1 MRKLN
6 KYKTLRIFPR
16 GVCLKKIPSRI
27 LNFRRPKWNFLQKKF
42 PKKFKFSKKSSRYF
56 GFHPKRK
63 TITFFS
69 KKSMILLWKRL
80 IGSITLNDSLG
91 LFLYSKSE
99 FCSLLF
105 KTINN
110 KSNVIG
116 KKNNFILCLSTYN
129 KKNTKWK
136 QKFDEKKSKYKKKI
150 FILNPFLVI
159 KSFKILERKK
169 KYYKNSFET
178 KTALLNTYENS
189 ISFNKLKKNVYNLKR
204 YNILNYLI
212 KPHFQLNILLS
223 NLHFFS
229 TPFQASQEIYN
240 KKVLVN
246 DKTINYN
253 LCLKKGDIITF
264 KRNSPFRYLKCFL
277 QRYSFDNRLFSFIE
291 VDYETETI
299 IVIKNFFELGLEDFQ
314 LLIKDSIQLKNLTYL

>member
-1 MRKLN
+1 M
-6 KYKTLRIFPR
+6 
-16 GVCLKKIPSRI
+16 
-27 LNFRRPKWNFLQKKF
+27 
-42 PKKFKFSKKSSRYF
+42 
-56 GFHPKRK
+56 
-63 TITFFS
+63 
-69 KKSMILLWKRL
+69 
-80 IGSITLNDSLG
+80 
-91 LFLYSKSE
+91 
-99 FCSLLF
+99 
-105 KTINN
+105 
-110 KSNVIG
+110 
-116 KKNNFILCLSTYN
+116 
-129 KKNTKWK
+129 
-136 QKFDEKKSKYKKKI
+136 
-150 FILNPFLVI
+150 
-159 KSFKILERKK
+159 
-169 KYYKNSFET
+169 
-178 KTALLNTYENS
+178 
-189 ISFNKLKKNVYNLKR
+189 
-204 YNILNYLI
+204 NYLI